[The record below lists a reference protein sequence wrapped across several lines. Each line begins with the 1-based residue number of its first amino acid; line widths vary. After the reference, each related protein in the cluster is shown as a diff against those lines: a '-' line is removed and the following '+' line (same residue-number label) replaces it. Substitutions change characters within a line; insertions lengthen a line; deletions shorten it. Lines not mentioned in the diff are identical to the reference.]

1 MSTPTPDSA
10 RSTFTQMRDDRLRMA
25 SLTVTPWWAPALIA
39 MVVGLWVA
47 SPVTGDRRTGYAVA
61 VVSAALVIYLV
72 RAQTGIRVRTA
83 EPRQWSLGILWLLLT
98 LVMYSSAVGLDSL
111 DRAPWVAVP
120 ALSAAGI
127 TYAAAW
133 VSDRWARES
142 LRA

>member
-10 RSTFTQMRDDRLRMA
+10 RSTLTQMNDDRLRMA

-120 ALSAAGI
+120 ALGAAGI

>member
-47 SPVTGDRRTGYAVA
+47 SPVTGDRMTGYAVA